1 MGCCLDDLFYFIIL
15 SVVSNSRS
23 LSFLIVGVDELNR
36 AANRPV
42 TEEAKTTISWS
53 FYLIYHY
60 WL

>member
-53 FYLIYHY
+53 LRLIYHY
-60 WL
+60 